1 MKLIVCT
8 ALALVGLLPSLA
20 RSQDTDELQQLNRRL
35 IETQMIE
42 RDPSFLIANSI
53 PEYVVVGP
61 GGVVE
66 SREQVISG
74 LGAFSRL
81 DSISISREAVRESNG
96 VAVVTARLELHG
108 ELNLPIGPLGPLT
121 ASTTFVQIGGR
132 WLAVARSSTPCA
144 PGAAERGL
152 C

>member
-8 ALALVGLLPSLA
+8 ALTLLGLLPSMA
-20 RSQDTDELQQLNRRL
+20 WGQNTDDLLQLNRRL
-35 IETQMIE
+35 IETQMLE
-42 RDPSFLIANSI
+42 RDPSFLIENST

-66 SREQVISG
+66 TRDQVIAG

-81 DSISISREAVRESNG
+81 DSISISREEVRASDG
-96 VAVVTARLELHG
+96 VAIVTNRLELHG
-108 ELNLPIGPLGPLT
+108 ELNLPIGPLGSLT
-121 ASTTFVQIGGR
+121 ASTTFVQIRGR
-132 WLAVARSSTPCA
+132 WMAVARSSTPCA
-144 PGAAERGL
+144 LRAAERGL